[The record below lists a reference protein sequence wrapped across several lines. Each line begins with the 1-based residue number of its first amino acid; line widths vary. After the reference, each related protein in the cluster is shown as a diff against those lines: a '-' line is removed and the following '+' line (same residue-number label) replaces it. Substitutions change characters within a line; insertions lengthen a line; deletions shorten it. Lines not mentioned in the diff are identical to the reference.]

1 MFGNR
6 FRIAAMAMGAV
17 LLLAAC
23 AKNSS
28 TTPSSGGGGGG
39 GGSSSTGG
47 SAEIDS
53 SSVSGVGTVLVDSS
67 GDTLYYLKS
76 EMSGKINC
84 TGTCASEWP
93 PVLLPSGMSAA
104 TAGSGVTGTL
114 GTIKRPDGGTQ
125 VTYDKLPLYTF
136 TSDASGQATG
146 QGVNGFFAMP
156 VAGPNGSGSSGSTS
170 STGTSG
176 GSGYGTGGG
185 GYGGSGN
192 GGGGG
197 GY

>member
-6 FRIAAMAMGAV
+6 FRIAATAMGAM

-39 GGSSSTGG
+39 GSSSSGG

-76 EMSGKINC
+76 EMSGKIKC

-93 PVLLPSGMSAA
+93 PMLLPSGTSSA

-114 GTIKRPDGGTQ
+114 GT
-125 VTYDKLPLYTF
+125 
-136 TSDASGQATG
+136 
-146 QGVNGFFAMP
+146 
-156 VAGPNGSGSSGSTS
+156 
-170 STGTSG
+170 
-176 GSGYGTGGG
+176 
-185 GYGGSGN
+185 
-192 GGGGG
+192 
-197 GY
+197 

>member
-6 FRIAAMAMGAV
+6 FRLAATVMGGV
-17 LLLAAC
+17 LLLSAC

-28 TTPSSGGGGGG
+28 TTPSSGEG
-39 GGSSSTGG
+39 GGSSSSGG
-47 SAEIDS
+47 SAQINS

-67 GDTLYYLKS
+67 GNTLYYLKS
-76 EMSGKINC
+76 EMSGTIKC
-84 TGTCASEWP
+84 TGSCESAWP
-93 PVLLPSGMSAA
+93 PVLLPSGASSA
-104 TAGSGVTGTL
+104 TAGSGVTGAL
-114 GTIKRPDGGTQ
+114 GTVKRPDGGTQ

-136 TSDASGQATG
+136 AGDPTGQATG
-146 QGVNGFFAMP
+146 QGVNGFLAMS
-156 VAGPNGSGSSGSTS
+156 VAGPSGSGSTG

-176 GSGYGTGGG
+176 GSGYGNGGG
-185 GYGGSGN
+185 GYGAIGSGN

>member
-6 FRIAAMAMGAV
+6 FRLAAMAIGA
-17 LLLAAC
+17 LLLLSAC

-39 GGSSSTGG
+39 GSSSSGG
-47 SAEIDS
+47 SAQIDS

-67 GDTLYYLKS
+67 GNTLYYLKS

-93 PVLLPSGMSAA
+93 PVLLASGAGSA

-114 GTIKRPDGGTQ
+114 GTIKRPDGGMQ

-136 TSDASGQATG
+136 AGDTAGQATG
-146 QGVNGFFAMP
+146 QGVNDFFAMP
-156 VAGPNGSGSSGSTS
+156 AAGPNGSGSTGSTGS
-170 STGTSG
+170 S
-176 GSGYGTGGG
+176 GTGG
-185 GYGGSGN
+185 YGN

>member
-6 FRIAAMAMGAV
+6 FRLAATVIGA
-17 LLLAAC
+17 LLLLSAC

-28 TTPSSGGGGGG
+28 TTPSSGGGGG
-39 GGSSSTGG
+39 SSSSGG
-47 SAEIDS
+47 SAQINS

-67 GDTLYYLKS
+67 GSTLYYLKS
-76 EMSGKINC
+76 EMSGKISC
-84 TGTCASEWP
+84 TGSCASEWP
-93 PVLLPSGMSAA
+93 PVLLPSGAGSA
-104 TAGSGVTGTL
+104 TAGGGVTGTL

-136 TSDASGQATG
+136 AGDPTGQATG
-146 QGVNGFFAMP
+146 QGVNGFLAMP
-156 VAGPNGSGSSGSTS
+156 VAGPNGSGSTGSTGSSGS
-170 STGTSG
+170 
-176 GSGYGTGGG
+176 G
-185 GYGGSGN
+185 GY

>member
-6 FRIAAMAMGAV
+6 FRLAAIAIGA
-17 LLLAAC
+17 LLLLSAC
-23 AKNSS
+23 AKNNS

-39 GGSSSTGG
+39 GSSSSGG
-47 SAEIDS
+47 SAQIDS

-67 GDTLYYLKS
+67 GNTLYYLKS
-76 EMSGKINC
+76 EMSGTIKC
-84 TGTCASEWP
+84 TGSCASEWP
-93 PVLLPSGMSAA
+93 PVLLPSGANSA

-114 GTIKRPDGGTQ
+114 GTIKRPDSGTQ

-136 TSDASGQATG
+136 AGDTAGQATG
-146 QGVNGFFAMP
+146 QGVNDFFAMP
-156 VAGPNGSGSSGSTS
+156 VAGPNGSGSTGGTGSSG
-170 STGTSG
+170 TG
-176 GSGYGTGGG
+176 GYGTGGYG
-185 GYGGSGN
+185 GTGSGN

>member
-6 FRIAAMAMGAV
+6 FRLAATAIGA
-17 LLLAAC
+17 LLLLSAC

-28 TTPSSGGGGGG
+28 TTPSSGGGGG
-39 GGSSSTGG
+39 SSSSGG
-47 SAEIDS
+47 SAQIDS

-67 GDTLYYLKS
+67 GNTLYYLKS

-84 TGTCASEWP
+84 TGSCASAWP
-93 PVLLPSGMSAA
+93 PVLLPSGAGSA
-104 TAGSGVTGTL
+104 TAGGGVTGTL

-136 TSDASGQATG
+136 AGDPTGQATG
-146 QGVNGFFAMP
+146 QGVNGFSAMP
-156 VAGPNGSGSSGSTS
+156 VAGPNGSGSTGSTAS
-170 STGTSG
+170 SGT
-176 GSGYGTGGG
+176 G
-185 GYGGSGN
+185 GYGG

>member
-6 FRIAAMAMGAV
+6 FRVVATVMGAV

-28 TTPSSGGGGGG
+28 TTPSSGGGGGSSSG
-39 GGSSSTGG
+39 GGS
-47 SAEIDS
+47 AQIDS

-67 GDTLYYLKS
+67 GNTLYYLKS
-76 EMSGKINC
+76 EMSGQIKC
-84 TGTCASEWP
+84 TGSCASEWP
-93 PVLLPSGMSAA
+93 PVLLPSGTMAA

-114 GTIKRPDGGTQ
+114 GTIKRPDSGTQ

-136 TSDASGQATG
+136 AGDPTGQATG

-156 VAGPNGSGSSGSTS
+156 VAGPNGSGSTGSTGS
-170 STGTSG
+170 SGTG
-176 GSGYGTGGG
+176 GYGTGGG
-185 GYGGSGN
+185 GYGQTGGSGN

>member
-6 FRIAAMAMGAV
+6 FRLAAIAIGA
-17 LLLAAC
+17 LLLLSAC

-28 TTPSSGGGGGG
+28 TTPNSGGG
-39 GGSSSTGG
+39 GGSSSSGG
-47 SAEIDS
+47 SAQIDS

-67 GDTLYYLKS
+67 GNTLYYLKS

-84 TGTCASEWP
+84 TGSCASAWP
-93 PVLLPSGMSAA
+93 PVLLPSGADSA

-114 GTIKRPDGGTQ
+114 GSIKRPDSGTQ

-136 TSDASGQATG
+136 AGDTAGQATG
-146 QGVNGFFAMP
+146 QGVNDFFAMP
-156 VAGPNGSGSSGSTS
+156 VAGPNGSGSTGSTGS
-170 STGTSG
+170 S
-176 GSGYGTGGG
+176 GTGGYG
-185 GYGGSGN
+185 GTGSGN